1 MIAMNICLLGRQPK
15 LGLAELEA
23 VFGAEHIHPIGDEA
37 CEVDGEVDLSRFG
50 GLLKIAKHLTTLETI
65 EFPKLISYVRKT
77 VPEHLQYIPEGKI
90 KLGLSFYGYELGL
103 PKLNAANLSVKK
115 TIKQAGRSVR
125 VVPNTELALSTAQVM
140 HNQLTSPVGLE
151 FIFVRDGS
159 KTILA
164 QTTAVQ
170 NIEDYTLRDRGR
182 PKRDAFVGMLPP
194 KLAQIMM
201 NLGTNSSSPFPAK
214 RDAINQKLKSSESE
228 IADENRAKESRKP
241 KNKTILDPFCGTGVV
256 LQEAA
261 LMGYNVYGSDITQ
274 RMIDYCETNLD
285 WLRHTY
291 DLNFDS
297 TLETAD
303 ATSHHWETPFDC
315 VVSETYLGQP
325 MSNLPLPEKL
335 RSIITGCDDLQRAF
349 FKNIA
354 PQLKSGTRLC
364 IAVPAWRTPKGF
376 LHLSTLDDLE
386 NLGYNRLDFV
396 NASQQDLIYHREDQI
411 VARELLI
418 LTRK

>member
-1 MIAMNICLLGRQPK
+1 MTICLLGRQPK

-23 VFGAEHIHPIGDEA
+23 VFGAEHIHPVGDIA
-37 CEVDGEVDLSRFG
+37 CEVDDEVDLSRFG
-50 GLLKIAKHLTTLETI
+50 GLLKVAKHLTTLETI

-77 VPEHLQYIPEGKI
+77 IPDHLQYIPEGKI

-125 VVPNTELALSTAQVM
+125 VVPNIELALSTAQVM
-140 HNQLTSPVGLE
+140 HNQLTSPVGIE
-151 FIFVRDGS
+151 FLFVRDGS

-170 NIEDYTLRDRGR
+170 NIEDYKLRDLGR

-194 KLAQIMM
+194 KLAQTML
-201 NLGTNSSSPFPAK
+201 NLAQAKPGTIVF
-214 RDAINQKLKSSESE
+214 
-228 IADENRAKESRKP
+228 
-241 KNKTILDPFCGTGVV
+241 DPFCGTGVV

-261 LMGYNVYGSDITQ
+261 LLGAHIYGSDLMQ
-274 RMIDYCETNLD
+274 RMVDYSEANLD

-303 ATSHHWETPFDC
+303 ATSHRWETPFDS

-325 MSNLPLPEKL
+325 MSNLPPPEKL
-335 RSIITGCDDLQRAF
+335 RSIIAGCDDLHHAF
-349 FKNIA
+349 FKNLA

-364 IAVPAWRTPKGF
+364 IALPAWRTPKGF

-386 NLGYNRLDFV
+386 NLGYNRVDFV
-396 NASQQDLIYHREDQI
+396 NATQQDLIYHREDQI